1 MIFIEK
7 DTDGKI
13 KTIFFGNLN
22 LNNDIKPYVL
32 VPENIK
38 INNFTNANTFNATSS
53 INSYEITE
61 QTDEDVAFSIE
72 AL

>member
-7 DTDGKI
+7 SVDGKI

-22 LNNDIKPYVL
+22 LDNNIKPYVL

-38 INNFTNANTFNATSS
+38 INNSTDANSLNAMSS
-53 INSYEITE
+53 SSCYEITE
-61 QTDEDVAFSIE
+61 QTDENIAFSIE
-72 AL
+72 VL